1 MVHTTIK
8 AECLTA
14 LLENIDLIGKTLLTL
29 LIKPLVRLT
38 KVVRVSMLLALEV
51 LVQ

>member
-14 LLENIDLIGKTLLTL
+14 LLENIDLIGKT
-29 LIKPLVRLT
+29 PPYP
-38 KVVRVSMLLALEV
+38 SY
-51 LVQ
+51 